1 MNDIESQV
9 FTRVSD
15 VLTANFRGIT
25 VKSELELSP
34 SKFPS
39 VSLEEADNYSLTSTA
54 TTTGTDNHQVVMY
67 ELNVLSNKS
76 SGRKSEAKK
85 IFSMADEVLVGLGFT
100 RLSRMPMPMNDG
112 TVYRYVGRYTA
123 VVDNNQNIYRR

>member
-1 MNDIESQV
+1 MTDIESQV
-9 FTRVSD
+9 FTRVCD
-15 VLTANFRGIT
+15 ALEANFPGIT

-54 TTTGTDNHQVVMY
+54 TTKSTDNHQVVMY

-76 SGRKSEAKK
+76 SGRKSEAKR
-85 IFSMADEVLVGLGFT
+85 IYSTADEVLVGLGFT